1 MYRLL
6 VSLLA
11 APAEATELSPGGDN
25 YVTELVLLCHSAT
38 VGDILLREEL
48 EELARKAA
56 GRLRVVHVVGT
67 QPDELP
73 PPGGLTLTLI
83 LTLTLTLT

>member
-6 VSLLA
+6 VSLLSP
-11 APAEATELSPGGDN
+11 PAEATE
-25 YVTELVLLCHSAT
+25 VVLVCHSAT

-73 PPGGLTLTLI
+73 PPGARH
-83 LTLTLTLT
+83 